1 MRITYTSFLSLRKVE
16 KHKILVAMNNTMLWT
31 DIVCCE
37 VLRKVDTVYEN
48 QLDEK
53 LEREVRKSGKQFDT
67 PIKKD
72 FKGQIN

>member
-1 MRITYTSFLSLRKVE
+1 M
-16 KHKILVAMNNTMLWT
+16 
-31 DIVCCE
+31 CCE

-53 LEREVRKSGKQFDT
+53 LEREVRKSGKQFYT
-67 PIKKD
+67 LIMKD

>member
-1 MRITYTSFLSLRKVE
+1 M
-16 KHKILVAMNNTMLWT
+16 
-31 DIVCCE
+31 CCE
-37 VLRKVDTVYEN
+37 VLRKVDAVYEK